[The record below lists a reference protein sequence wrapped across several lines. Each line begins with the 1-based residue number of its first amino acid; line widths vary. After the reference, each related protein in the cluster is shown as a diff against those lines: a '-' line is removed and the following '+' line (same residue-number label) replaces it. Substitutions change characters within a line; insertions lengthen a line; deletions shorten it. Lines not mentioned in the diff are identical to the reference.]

1 MQTETR
7 HPTTAMTAR
16 RTLAPATARG
26 PQASRSLRRW
36 FVENTFVPD
45 WLPARWRRPAVSFA
59 FAIALEV
66 AAALATLGFVRTFP
80 TFSFPEALI
89 ILVVAMAA
97 LTWGAGPSLAATLVG
112 TLLLEV
118 AVLPNTPH
126 GGVQRAGDMLEIA
139 LVLVVG
145 GTTSVV
151 ASGTERARRK
161 AVQAYA
167 RSQARELALR
177 ETNARTD
184 EFLSI
189 AGHELRTPLTS
200 LKMALQLS
208 ERRLQRLA
216 KRDEISATELRD
228 QIASIAELL
237 DTAEHQ
243 VDAQNRLV
251 GDLLDVTRVRTGKL
265 EFHVERCDLAAIVRD
280 ATTAQRLA
288 WPGRLIELDAP
299 DGEVPVSADAQRIE
313 QVVTNYLTNAL
324 KYSPGD
330 APVAVSLRVRERQ
343 ARVAVRDHG
352 AGLTREQQQHVWE
365 RFHRVPGVKQQ
376 SGSGAG
382 LGLGLYIC
390 RGIIDRHGG
399 RVGLESAPGKGS
411 TFDFTLPLAH

>member
-1 MQTETR
+1 MQTQTR
-7 HPTTAMTAR
+7 RLMVTTTRGAVAPSTAR
-16 RTLAPATARG
+16 PSQ
-26 PQASRSLRRW
+26 PPRSLRRW

-45 WLPARWRRPAVSFA
+45 WLPAGWSRPAASYGL
-59 FAIALEV
+59 AIGSQVV
-66 AAALATLGFVRTFP
+66 ATLVTLGFVRAFP

-97 LTWGAGPSLAATLVG
+97 LTWGAGPSLVATLVG
-112 TLLLEV
+112 TILLEV
-118 AVLPNTPH
+118 VVLPHTPN
-126 GGVQRAGDMLEIA
+126 GGMQHAGDVLEIA
-139 LVLVVG
+139 LVLAVG
-145 GTTSVV
+145 GITSVV
-151 ASGTERARRK
+151 SSGTERARRR
-161 AVQAYA
+161 AVRAYA

-216 KRDEISATELRD
+216 KRDQISTAELRD
-228 QIASIAELL
+228 QIASVAELL
-237 DTAEHQ
+237 DTAKHQ

-265 EFHVERCDLAAIVRD
+265 EFHVERCDLATIVRD
-280 ATTAQRLA
+280 ATTTLRLA
-288 WPGRLIELDAP
+288 WPERVIDLDVP
-299 DGEVPVSADAQRIE
+299 EGEAPVSVDAQRIE

-324 KYSPGD
+324 KYSAPD
-330 APVAVSLRVRERQ
+330 APVAVSLRVKEHE
-343 ARVAVRDHG
+343 ARVAVHDRG

-390 RGIIDRHGG
+390 RGIIERHGG
-399 RVGLESAPGKGS
+399 RVGLESIPGKGS
-411 TFDFTLPLAH
+411 TFDFTLPLAS